1 MDLRG
6 DELEDGAAISKIGV
20 IGAGE
25 MGGGIAQVCA
35 AAGYEVRLQDISAE
49 RVERGLKAIGNRLG
63 RLVEKQKLSTEDRE
77 AVLSRI
83 SIGTALEP
91 FADCDMVVEAA
102 FENEAVKSEIFAKL
116 CPVLPEKTIVCTNT
130 SSISVT
136 ALASRTGRPDRFMG
150 MHFMN
155 PVPVMK
161 LVETIRALTT
171 SDETV
176 AAVNGV
182 VATLGK
188 KAVAS
193 QDYPA
198 FIVNRVLLPMI
209 NEAVFALHEGV
220 GTVDAIDEA
229 MKLGANMPMG
239 PLELGDFI
247 GLDVCLAIMRVLYE
261 GTADSK
267 YRPCPMLVKYVEA
280 GWLGRKTGSGFYNYK
295 TQPPSVNYR
304 TVRAF

>member
-1 MDLRG
+1 MDRKTN
-6 DELEDGAAISKIGV
+6 GAGIARIGV

-35 AAGYEVRLQDISAE
+35 AAGYDVRLQDISAE
-49 RVERGLKAIGNRLG
+49 RVEKGLGVIGKRLA
-63 RLVEKQKLSTEDRE
+63 RLVEREKLTAASRE
-77 AVLSRI
+77 ETLGRI
-83 SIGTALEP
+83 STSTALEP
-91 FADCDMVVEAA
+91 FGDCDLVIEAA
-102 FENEAVKSEIFAKL
+102 FESEKVKSEIFAKL
-116 CPVLPEKTIVCTNT
+116 CPFLPQHAIVCTNT

-136 ALASRTGRPDRFMG
+136 ALAARTDRPDKFMG

-176 AAVNGV
+176 DAINTV
-182 VATLGK
+182 VAKLNK
-188 KAVAS
+188 KSVPS

-198 FIVNRVLLPMI
+198 FIVNRILLPMI
-209 NEAVFALHEGV
+209 NEAIFALHEGI
-220 GTVDAIDEA
+220 GTVDAIDAA

-247 GLDVCLAIMRVLYE
+247 GLDVCLAVMRVLYE

-280 GWLGRKTGSGFYNYK
+280 GWLGRKTGCGFYNYK
-295 TQPPSVNYR
+295 TQPPAVNHR
-304 TVRAF
+304 SLRAV

>member
-6 DELEDGAAISKIGV
+6 TALEDDAAISKIGV
-20 IGAGE
+20 VGAGE

-49 RVERGLKAIGNRLG
+49 RVEKGLKTIGNRLN
-63 RLVEKQKLSTEDRE
+63 RLVERQKLSAEDRE

-83 SIGTALEP
+83 STGTALEP
-91 FADCDMVVEAA
+91 FADCDLVVEAA
-102 FENEAVKSEIFAKL
+102 FESEKVKSEIFGKL
-116 CPVLPEKTIVCTNT
+116 CPILPEKTIVCTNT

-136 ALASRTGRPDRFMG
+136 MLASRTDRPDKFMG

-171 SDETV
+171 SGETV
-176 AAVNGV
+176 AAVNSV

-188 KAVAS
+188 KAVPS

-198 FIVNRVLLPMI
+198 FIVNRILLPMI
-209 NEAVFALHEGV
+209 NEAVVALHEGV
-220 GTVDAIDEA
+220 GTVADIDEA

-280 GWLGRKTGSGFYNYK
+280 GWYGRKTGCGFYNYK
-295 TQPPSVNYR
+295 TQPVTVNYR
-304 TVRAF
+304 TLRAV